1 MSAKKR
7 KRHGPEEIVREL
19 RDADAMLTAG
29 KDLSA
34 VLQALEVSEAT
45 YHRWRNQYGGMKSEE
60 AKRLK
65 LLEDEN
71 RRLKQLVADLS
82 LDNQMLKHVASG
94 NPRGGRVGAAVNS
107 SAHRPR
113 FVPRGAMGRGPAL
126 RGSVRRWP
134 SFKDGSRSPSEGRAR
149 CWSNREVRSG
159 MKRRRNRMSQRS
171 VVGCVR
177 SCGSDHASD
186 TAD

>member
-7 KRHGPEEIVREL
+7 KRDGPEEIVRKL
-19 RDADAMLTAG
+19 RDAEAMLTAG
-29 KDLSA
+29 KDLAA
-34 VLQALEVSEAT
+34 VLQALDVSEAT

-94 NPRGGRVGAAVNS
+94 N
-107 SAHRPR
+107 
-113 FVPRGAMGRGPAL
+113 
-126 RGSVRRWP
+126 W
-134 SFKDGSRSPSEGRAR
+134 
-149 CWSNREVRSG
+149 
-159 MKRRRNRMSQRS
+159 
-171 VVGCVR
+171 
-177 SCGSDHASD
+177 
-186 TAD
+186 